1 MGSWPGHW
9 IPGLEPEEVLS
20 SGAGGRAGAGG
31 ACGGLWGGA
40 HASPA
45 VLRGFPVRD
54 LEVLTRKGRV
64 LERARARAGLWLV
77 CQAQPR
83 APVSGMSTS
92 GLETSSRPKGLLLK
106 TYQYGGLGVSR
117 A

>member
-1 MGSWPGHW
+1 M
-9 IPGLEPEEVLS
+9 L
-20 SGAGGRAGAGG
+20 GAGLGRGVHAG
-31 ACGGLWGGA
+31 ACGGAPTSSL
-40 HASPA
+40 A
-45 VLRGFPVRD
+45 VPRGLPVRD